1 MSKYLARIAK
11 FGPSTVHIVRDCC
24 EFKVLKY
31 DIMSMTNK
39 CHFRDIIAIVYTL
52 QFAGLHMRNEE
63 CYTMEARHC
72 TLALSSPGYC
82 CSSRALM

>member
-11 FGPSTVHIVRDCC
+11 LRPLQRSKQTSSDQNNTAPIIMLLFDAT
-24 EFKVLKY
+24 
-31 DIMSMTNK
+31 DII
-39 CHFRDIIAIVYTL
+39 RDIFSIVYTS

-82 CSSRALM
+82 CSSWALM